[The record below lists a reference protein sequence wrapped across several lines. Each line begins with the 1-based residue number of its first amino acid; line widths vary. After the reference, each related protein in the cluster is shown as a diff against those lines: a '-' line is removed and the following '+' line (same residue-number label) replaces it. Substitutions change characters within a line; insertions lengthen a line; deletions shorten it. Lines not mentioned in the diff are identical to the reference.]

1 MYRIHQ
7 IKLKLGEST
16 DCLPQKILK
25 LIGNRELLI
34 SEWHIVKESIDARD
48 KKHIRLVYSVDF
60 TAVYKKNPKKQA
72 RLAANPK
79 LKLEEAPNLV
89 YVPAVYEG
97 ETCAAE
103 DENRTEEPSTPQSFH
118 ENRSGIKE
126 NENRAEEPLPPARQA
141 LKPERKLQQ
150 DRAEEPLLPARQNAK
165 PEQKLQQDKNL
176 PTSQTETP
184 QLRSEM
190 PEPLPSARV
199 LRDRPIIVGFGP
211 AGMFA
216 ALILAQAGLRPL
228 VLERGQ
234 EVDARTASVERF
246 WREGTLNEQ
255 SNVQFGEGGA
265 GTFSDGKLTT
275 GIKDA
280 RIRKVLEEFVA
291 AGAPKEILY
300 KQKPHIGTDV
310 LRLVVKNIR
319 EEIKRLGGEVRFH
332 TLVEDLRVEDGRVSG
347 VICAQDGA
355 ETDHESGA
363 QPQEQNCGDLAP
375 KLAQNSEDSRGAR
388 AFQDTQLPANGH
400 GDLAPQLAQNS
411 EDSCGAHAFQDTQL
425 PANGRGDLAPKL
437 AQNSED
443 SRGARA
449 FQDMQP
455 PANGHGDLAPKL
467 AQNSED
473 SRGIPTRCIPCQTV
487 IFAMGHS
494 ARDTFRRLRARG
506 IAMSQKPFS
515 VGVRI
520 EHPQDMIDIAQYGA
534 PGRELGLPPAD
545 YKLSWRCENG
555 RGVYTFCMCPGGKV
569 VIASSQAGGVVTNGM
584 SYHDRASGIANSALL
599 CDVRTSDFGSDDVL
613 AGVIFQEKLEH
624 QAFLAGGSSY
634 APPRCTWG
642 ELRNG
647 QAPQVESCLPNF
659 AVAALREAMPHL
671 GRKLHGFDNP
681 DAMVTAVETRSSS
694 PVRFARNADYEGA
707 CSAVAGTA
715 RSKLAGTPHH
725 AADAVM
731 LDTATQETGI
741 STNAPHHV
749 ADAVMLD
756 TATQETGILTNAPHH
771 PADAAPCENSM
782 PTVGNATKPADVK
795 TLIGFYPCGEG
806 AGYAGGIMSAAVDG
820 IRIAETIIR
829 KWKPLYL

>member
-79 LKLEEAPNLV
+79 LKLEEAPNLA

-97 ETCAAE
+97 ETCASE
-103 DENRTEEPSTPQSFH
+103 DENRVEEPSTPRSFR

-184 QLRSEM
+184 QPRSGM

-319 EEIKRLGGEVRFH
+319 EEIKRLGGEVRFN

-363 QPQEQNCGDLAP
+363 QPQEQNCGALVP

-400 GDLAPQLAQNS
+400 RDLAPQLAQNS
-411 EDSCGAHAFQDTQL
+411 EDSCGAHAFQDTQP
-425 PANGRGDLAPKL
+425 PANGGGDLAPQN
-437 AQNSED
+437 AQKSE
-443 SRGARA
+443 
-449 FQDMQP
+449 
-455 PANGHGDLAPKL
+455 NGC
-467 AQNSED
+467 
-473 SRGIPTRCIPCQTV
+473 GIPTRCIPCQTV

-694 PVRFARNADYEGA
+694 PVRFARNADYEGI
-707 CSAVAGTA
+707 CSAAAGTA
-715 RSKLAGTPHH
+715 RSKFAGRPHY

-731 LDTATQETGI
+731 LDASTHETGI
-741 STNAPHHV
+741 S
-749 ADAVMLD
+749 
-756 TATQETGILTNAPHH
+756 TNAPHH
-771 PADAAPCENSM
+771 PADAAPCDNSM
-782 PTVGNATKPADVK
+782 PTVGNETEPADGK

-820 IRIAETIIR
+820 IRVAETIIR

>member
-79 LKLEEAPNLV
+79 LKLEEAPNLA

-103 DENRTEEPSTPQSFH
+103 DENRAEEPSTPRSFR

-150 DRAEEPLLPARQNAK
+150 DRAEEPLPPARQALKPERKLQQDRAEEPLLPARQNAK
-165 PEQKLQQDKNL
+165 PERKLQQDKNL
-176 PTSQTETP
+176 PTSQTEMP
-184 QLRSEM
+184 QPRSGM

-319 EEIKRLGGEVRFH
+319 EEIKRLGGEVRFN

-388 AFQDTQLPANGH
+388 AFQDTQPPANGG
-400 GDLAPQLAQNS
+400 GDLAPQNAQKS
-411 EDSCGAHAFQDTQL
+411 E
-425 PANGRGDLAPKL
+425 NGC
-437 AQNSED
+437 
-443 SRGARA
+443 
-449 FQDMQP
+449 
-455 PANGHGDLAPKL
+455 
-467 AQNSED
+467 
-473 SRGIPTRCIPCQTV
+473 GIPTRCLPCQTV

-671 GRKLHGFDNP
+671 GRKLQGFDNP

-707 CSAVAGTA
+707 CSAAAGTA
-715 RSKLAGTPHH
+715 RSKFAGTPHYAADAVMLDASTRETGISTNAPHH

-731 LDTATQETGI
+731 LDAAMPETGI
-741 STNAPHHV
+741 STNAPHY
-749 ADAVMLD
+749 A
-756 TATQETGILTNAPHH
+756 
-771 PADAAPCENSM
+771 ADAAPCDNSM
-782 PTVGNATKPADVK
+782 PTVGNETEPADGK

-820 IRIAETIIR
+820 IRVAETIIR

>member
-103 DENRTEEPSTPQSFH
+103 DENRVEEPSTSRIFH

-150 DRAEEPLLPARQNAK
+150 D
-165 PEQKLQQDKNL
+165 KNL
-176 PTSQTETP
+176 PTSQTEMP
-184 QLRSEM
+184 QPRSGM

-275 GIKDA
+275 GIKDV

-319 EEIKRLGGEVRFH
+319 EEIKRLGGEVRFN

-388 AFQDTQLPANGH
+388 AFQDTQLPANGR
-400 GDLAPQLAQNS
+400 GDLAPQ
-411 EDSCGAHAFQDTQL
+411 
-425 PANGRGDLAPKL
+425 
-437 AQNSED
+437 
-443 SRGARA
+443 
-449 FQDMQP
+449 
-455 PANGHGDLAPKL
+455 L

-584 SYHDRASGIANSALL
+584 SYHDRASGTANSALL
-599 CDVRTSDFGSDDVL
+599 CDVRTSDFGSEDVL
-613 AGVIFQEKLEH
+613 AGVAFQEKLEH

-642 ELRNG
+642 ELRDG
-647 QAPQVESCLPNF
+647 KAPQVESCLPDF
-659 AVAALREAMPHL
+659 AIAAMREAMPHL

-707 CSAVAGTA
+707 CSAAAGTA
-715 RSKLAGTPHH
+715 RSKFAGTPHY

-741 STNAPHHV
+741 STNAPHHP

-756 TATQETGILTNAPHH
+756 TAMQETGISTNAPHYA
-771 PADAAPCENSM
+771 ADAAPCDNSM
-782 PTVGNATKPADVK
+782 PTVGNVTEPADGK

-820 IRIAETIIR
+820 IRVAETIIR

>member
-79 LKLEEAPNLV
+79 LKLEEAPNLA

-97 ETCAAE
+97 ETCASE
-103 DENRTEEPSTPQSFH
+103 DENRTEEPSTPRSFR

-150 DRAEEPLLPARQNAK
+150 D
-165 PEQKLQQDKNL
+165 KNL

-184 QLRSEM
+184 QPRSGM

-280 RIRKVLEEFVA
+280 RIRKVLEEFVT

-363 QPQEQNCGDLAP
+363 QPQEQNC
-375 KLAQNSEDSRGAR
+375 
-388 AFQDTQLPANGH
+388 
-400 GDLAPQLAQNS
+400 
-411 EDSCGAHAFQDTQL
+411 
-425 PANGRGDLAPKL
+425 
-437 AQNSED
+437 
-443 SRGARA
+443 
-449 FQDMQP
+449 
-455 PANGHGDLAPKL
+455 GDLAPKL

-671 GRKLHGFDNP
+671 GRKLQGFDNP

-715 RSKLAGTPHH
+715 RSKFAGTPHY

-741 STNAPHHV
+741 STNAPHY
-749 ADAVMLD
+749 A
-756 TATQETGILTNAPHH
+756 
-771 PADAAPCENSM
+771 ADAAPCDNSM
-782 PTVGNATKPADVK
+782 PTVGNETEPADGK
-795 TLIGFYPCGEG
+795 ILIGFYPCGEG

>member
-97 ETCAAE
+97 ETCVAE
-103 DENRTEEPSTPQSFH
+103 DENRAEEPSTPRSFR

-150 DRAEEPLLPARQNAK
+150 D
-165 PEQKLQQDKNL
+165 KNL

-184 QLRSEM
+184 QPRSGM

-291 AGAPKEILY
+291 AGAPKEIIY

-319 EEIKRLGGEVRFH
+319 EEIKRLGGEVRFN

-388 AFQDTQLPANGH
+388 AFQDTQMPANGG
-400 GDLAPQLAQNS
+400 GDLASQLAQNS
-411 EDSCGAHAFQDTQL
+411 EDSCGAHAFQDTQP
-425 PANGRGDLAPKL
+425 PANGGGDLAPQN
-437 AQNSED
+437 AQKSE
-443 SRGARA
+443 
-449 FQDMQP
+449 
-455 PANGHGDLAPKL
+455 NGCD
-467 AQNSED
+467 
-473 SRGIPTRCIPCQTV
+473 IPTRCLPCQTV

-756 TATQETGILTNAPHH
+756 TATQETGFLTNASHH

>member
-79 LKLEEAPNLV
+79 LKLEEAPNLA

-97 ETCAAE
+97 EMCASE
-103 DENRTEEPSTPQSFH
+103 DENRVEEPSTPRSFR

-150 DRAEEPLLPARQNAK
+150 DRAEEPLPPARQALKPERKLQQDRVEEPLLPARQNAK
-165 PEQKLQQDKNL
+165 PERKLQQDKNL

-184 QLRSEM
+184 QPRSGM

-319 EEIKRLGGEVRFH
+319 EEIKRLGGEVRFN

-363 QPQEQNCGDLAP
+363 QPQEQNC
-375 KLAQNSEDSRGAR
+375 
-388 AFQDTQLPANGH
+388 
-400 GDLAPQLAQNS
+400 
-411 EDSCGAHAFQDTQL
+411 
-425 PANGRGDLAPKL
+425 
-437 AQNSED
+437 
-443 SRGARA
+443 
-449 FQDMQP
+449 
-455 PANGHGDLAPKL
+455 GDLAPKL

-584 SYHDRASGIANSALL
+584 SYHDRTSGIANSALL

-671 GRKLHGFDNP
+671 GRKLQGFDNS

-694 PVRFARNADYEGA
+694 PVRFARNADYEGT
-707 CSAVAGTA
+707 CSAAAGTA
-715 RSKLAGTPHH
+715 RSKFAGTPHYAADAVMLDAPTPETGISTNAPHH

-731 LDTATQETGI
+731 LDAAMQETGI
-741 STNAPHHV
+741 STNAPHY
-749 ADAVMLD
+749 A
-756 TATQETGILTNAPHH
+756 
-771 PADAAPCENSM
+771 ADAAPCDNSM
-782 PTVGNATKPADVK
+782 PTVGNETEPADGK

-820 IRIAETIIR
+820 IRVAETIIR

>member
-103 DENRTEEPSTPQSFH
+103 DENRAEEPSTPRSFH

-150 DRAEEPLLPARQNAK
+150 D
-165 PEQKLQQDKNL
+165 KNL

-184 QLRSEM
+184 QPRSGM

-275 GIKDA
+275 GIKDV

-291 AGAPKEILY
+291 AGAPKEIIY

-319 EEIKRLGGEVRFH
+319 EEIKRLGGEVRFN

-388 AFQDTQLPANGH
+388 AFQDTQLPANGG
-400 GDLAPQLAQNS
+400 GDLASQ
-411 EDSCGAHAFQDTQL
+411 
-425 PANGRGDLAPKL
+425 
-437 AQNSED
+437 
-443 SRGARA
+443 
-449 FQDMQP
+449 
-455 PANGHGDLAPKL
+455 L

-694 PVRFARNADYEGA
+694 PVRFARNADYEGI
-707 CSAVAGTA
+707 CSAAAGTA
-715 RSKLAGTPHH
+715 RSKFAGTPRH

-731 LDTATQETGI
+731 LDASTHETGI
-741 STNAPHHV
+741 STNAPHYA
-749 ADAVMLD
+749 ADAV
-756 TATQETGILTNAPHH
+756 
-771 PADAAPCENSM
+771 PCENSM
-782 PTVGNATKPADVK
+782 TTVGNVTGPADAK

>member
-79 LKLEEAPNLV
+79 LKLEEAPNLA

-97 ETCAAE
+97 ETCASE
-103 DENRTEEPSTPQSFH
+103 DENRVEEPSTPRSFR

-165 PEQKLQQDKNL
+165 PERKLQQDKNL

-184 QLRSEM
+184 QPRSGM

-375 KLAQNSEDSRGAR
+375 QLAQNSEDSCGAR

-400 GDLAPQLAQNS
+400 GDLAPQNAQKA
-411 EDSCGAHAFQDTQL
+411 EDSC
-425 PANGRGDLAPKL
+425 
-437 AQNSED
+437 
-443 SRGARA
+443 
-449 FQDMQP
+449 
-455 PANGHGDLAPKL
+455 
-467 AQNSED
+467 
-473 SRGIPTRCIPCQTV
+473 GIPTRCIPCQTV

-715 RSKLAGTPHH
+715 RSKFAGTPHY

-731 LDTATQETGI
+731 LDASTQETGI
-741 STNAPHHV
+741 STNAPHHP
-749 ADAVMLD
+749 ANAVMLD
-756 TATQETGILTNAPHH
+756 AAMQETGISTNASHYA
-771 PADAAPCENSM
+771 ADAAPCDNSM
-782 PTVGNATKPADVK
+782 TTVGNVTEPADGK

-820 IRIAETIIR
+820 IRVAETIIR

>member
-79 LKLEEAPNLV
+79 LKLEEAPNLA

-97 ETCAAE
+97 ETCVAE
-103 DENRTEEPSTPQSFH
+103 DENRAEEPSTPRSFR

-126 NENRAEEPLPPARQA
+126 NENLAEEPLPPARQA

-165 PEQKLQQDKNL
+165 PERKLQQDKNL

-319 EEIKRLGGEVRFH
+319 EEIKRLGGEVRFN

-363 QPQEQNCGDLAP
+363 QPQEQNCGDLVP

-388 AFQDTQLPANGH
+388 AFQNTQLPANGRRA
-400 GDLAPQLAQNS
+400 LASQNAQKS
-411 EDSCGAHAFQDTQL
+411 EDGRGARAFQDTQL
-425 PANGRGDLAPKL
+425 PANGRGDLAPQN
-437 AQNSED
+437 AQKSE
-443 SRGARA
+443 
-449 FQDMQP
+449 
-455 PANGHGDLAPKL
+455 NGC
-467 AQNSED
+467 
-473 SRGIPTRCIPCQTV
+473 GIPTRCIPCQTV

-694 PVRFARNADYEGA
+694 PVRFARNADYEGI
-707 CSAVAGTA
+707 CSAAAGTA
-715 RSKLAGTPHH
+715 RSKFAGTPHY

-731 LDTATQETGI
+731 LDASTQETGI
-741 STNAPHHV
+741 STNAPHHPEN
-749 ADAVMLD
+749 AVMLD
-756 TATQETGILTNAPHH
+756 AAMQETGISTNAPHYA
-771 PADAAPCENSM
+771 ADAVPCENSM
-782 PTVGNATKPADVK
+782 TTVGNVTEPADGK

-820 IRIAETIIR
+820 IRVAETIIR

>member
-79 LKLEEAPNLV
+79 LKLEEAPNLA

-97 ETCAAE
+97 ETCASE

-165 PEQKLQQDKNL
+165 PERKLQQDKNL
-176 PTSQTETP
+176 PTSQTEMP
-184 QLRSEM
+184 QPRSGM

-319 EEIKRLGGEVRFH
+319 EEIKRLGGEVRFN

-388 AFQDTQLPANGH
+388 AFQNTQLPANGH

-411 EDSCGAHAFQDTQL
+411 EDSCGAHAFQDTQP
-425 PANGRGDLAPKL
+425 PANGGGDLAPQN
-437 AQNSED
+437 AQKSE
-443 SRGARA
+443 
-449 FQDMQP
+449 
-455 PANGHGDLAPKL
+455 NGC
-467 AQNSED
+467 
-473 SRGIPTRCIPCQTV
+473 GIPTRCIPCQTV

-671 GRKLHGFDNP
+671 GRKLQGFDNP

-707 CSAVAGTA
+707 CSAAAGTA
-715 RSKLAGTPHH
+715 RSKFAGTPHY

-741 STNAPHHV
+741 STNAPHYA

-756 TATQETGILTNAPHH
+756 ASTHETGISTNAPHH
-771 PADAAPCENSM
+771 PADAVPCENSM
-782 PTVGNATKPADVK
+782 TTVGNVTGPADGK

-820 IRIAETIIR
+820 IRVAETIIR

>member
-79 LKLEEAPNLV
+79 LKLEEAPNLA

-97 ETCAAE
+97 EMCASE
-103 DENRTEEPSTPQSFH
+103 DENRVEEPSTPRSFR

-165 PEQKLQQDKNL
+165 PERKLQQDKNL

-184 QLRSEM
+184 QPRSGM

-319 EEIKRLGGEVRFH
+319 EEIKRLGGEVRFN

-363 QPQEQNCGDLAP
+363 QPQEQNCGALVP

-388 AFQDTQLPANGH
+388 AFQN
-400 GDLAPQLAQNS
+400 
-411 EDSCGAHAFQDTQL
+411 TQL
-425 PANGRGDLAPKL
+425 PANGRGDLAPQN
-437 AQNSED
+437 AQKSE
-443 SRGARA
+443 
-449 FQDMQP
+449 
-455 PANGHGDLAPKL
+455 NGCD
-467 AQNSED
+467 
-473 SRGIPTRCIPCQTV
+473 IPTRCIPCQTV

-694 PVRFARNADYEGA
+694 PVRFARNTDYEGA
-707 CSAVAGTA
+707 CSAAAGTA
-715 RSKLAGTPHH
+715 RSKFAGTPHY
-725 AADAVM
+725 AADTVM
-731 LDTATQETGI
+731 LDASTHETGI
-741 STNAPHHV
+741 STNAPHYA
-749 ADAVMLD
+749 ADAV
-756 TATQETGILTNAPHH
+756 
-771 PADAAPCENSM
+771 PCENSM
-782 PTVGNATKPADVK
+782 TTVGNVTGPADAK

>member
-79 LKLEEAPNLV
+79 LKLEEAPNLA

-97 ETCAAE
+97 EACASK
-103 DENRTEEPSTPQSFH
+103 DENRA
-118 ENRSGIKE
+118 KE
-126 NENRAEEPLPPARQA
+126 
-141 LKPERKLQQ
+141 
-150 DRAEEPLLPARQNAK
+150 
-165 PEQKLQQDKNL
+165 
-176 PTSQTETP
+176 T
-184 QLRSEM
+184 
-190 PEPLPSARV
+190 LPSARV

-319 EEIKRLGGEVRFH
+319 EEIKRLGGEVRFN

-363 QPQEQNCGDLAP
+363 QP
-375 KLAQNSEDSRGAR
+375 
-388 AFQDTQLPANGH
+388 PANGR
-400 GDLAPQLAQNS
+400 GGLAPQLAQNS
-411 EDSCGAHAFQDTQL
+411 EDSLGARAFQDIQP
-425 PANGRGDLAPKL
+425 PANGRGDLAPQN
-437 AQNSED
+437 AQKSED
-443 SRGARA
+443 GC
-449 FQDMQP
+449 
-455 PANGHGDLAPKL
+455 
-467 AQNSED
+467 
-473 SRGIPTRCIPCQTV
+473 GIPTRCIPCQTV

-494 ARDTFRRLRARG
+494 ARDTFRRLRARV

-731 LDTATQETGI
+731 LDASTQETGI
-741 STNAPHHV
+741 LTNAPHHA

-756 TATQETGILTNAPHH
+756 TATQETGISTNAPHYA
-771 PADAAPCENSM
+771 ADAAPCDNSM
-782 PTVGNATKPADVK
+782 PTVGNETGPADAK

>member
-79 LKLEEAPNLV
+79 LKLEEAPNLA

-103 DENRTEEPSTPQSFH
+103 DENRVEEPSTSRIFH

-150 DRAEEPLLPARQNAK
+150 D
-165 PEQKLQQDKNL
+165 KNL

-184 QLRSEM
+184 QPRSGM

-275 GIKDA
+275 GIKDV

-319 EEIKRLGGEVRFH
+319 EEIKRLGGEVRFN

-388 AFQDTQLPANGH
+388 AFQDTQLPANGR
-400 GDLAPQLAQNS
+400 GDLAPQ
-411 EDSCGAHAFQDTQL
+411 
-425 PANGRGDLAPKL
+425 
-437 AQNSED
+437 
-443 SRGARA
+443 
-449 FQDMQP
+449 
-455 PANGHGDLAPKL
+455 L

-707 CSAVAGTA
+707 CSAAAGTA
-715 RSKLAGTPHH
+715 RSKFAGTPHY

-741 STNAPHHV
+741 STNAPHHP

-756 TATQETGILTNAPHH
+756 TAMQETGISTNAPHYA
-771 PADAAPCENSM
+771 ADAAPCDNSM
-782 PTVGNATKPADVK
+782 PTVGNVTEPADGK

-820 IRIAETIIR
+820 IRAAFRIMQEFTN
-829 KWKPLYL
+829 

>member
-79 LKLEEAPNLV
+79 LKLEEAPNLA

-97 ETCAAE
+97 ETCASE

-150 DRAEEPLLPARQNAK
+150 D
-165 PEQKLQQDKNL
+165 KNL
-176 PTSQTETP
+176 PTSQTEMP
-184 QLRSEM
+184 QPRSGM

-319 EEIKRLGGEVRFH
+319 EEIKRLGGEVRFN

-375 KLAQNSEDSRGAR
+375 Q
-388 AFQDTQLPANGH
+388 
-400 GDLAPQLAQNS
+400 
-411 EDSCGAHAFQDTQL
+411 
-425 PANGRGDLAPKL
+425 
-437 AQNSED
+437 
-443 SRGARA
+443 
-449 FQDMQP
+449 
-455 PANGHGDLAPKL
+455 L

-584 SYHDRASGIANSALL
+584 SYHDRTSGIANSALL

-659 AVAALREAMPHL
+659 AVVALREAMPHL
-671 GRKLHGFDNP
+671 GRKLQGFDNP

-715 RSKLAGTPHH
+715 RSKFAGTPHY

-731 LDTATQETGI
+731 LDASTQETGI
-741 STNAPHHV
+741 STNAPHYA
-749 ADAVMLD
+749 ADAV
-756 TATQETGILTNAPHH
+756 
-771 PADAAPCENSM
+771 PCENSM
-782 PTVGNATKPADVK
+782 TTVGNVTEPADGK

-820 IRIAETIIR
+820 IRVAETIIR

>member
-165 PEQKLQQDKNL
+165 PERKLQQDKNL
-176 PTSQTETP
+176 PTSQTEMP
-184 QLRSEM
+184 QPRSGM

-363 QPQEQNCGDLAP
+363 QPQEQNCGALVP

-388 AFQDTQLPANGH
+388 AFQN
-400 GDLAPQLAQNS
+400 
-411 EDSCGAHAFQDTQL
+411 TQL
-425 PANGRGDLAPKL
+425 PANGRGDLAPQN
-437 AQNSED
+437 AQKAED
-443 SRGARA
+443 SC
-449 FQDMQP
+449 
-455 PANGHGDLAPKL
+455 
-467 AQNSED
+467 
-473 SRGIPTRCIPCQTV
+473 GIPTRCIPCQTV

-584 SYHDRASGIANSALL
+584 SYHDRTSGIANSALL

-671 GRKLHGFDNP
+671 GRKLQGFDNP

-715 RSKLAGTPHH
+715 RSKFAGTPHY

-741 STNAPHHV
+741 STNAPHY
-749 ADAVMLD
+749 A
-756 TATQETGILTNAPHH
+756 
-771 PADAAPCENSM
+771 ADAAPCDNSM
-782 PTVGNATKPADVK
+782 PTVGNETEPADGK

>member
-79 LKLEEAPNLV
+79 LKLEEAPNLA

-97 ETCAAE
+97 EMCASE
-103 DENRTEEPSTPQSFH
+103 NENRVEEPSTPRSFR

-782 PTVGNATKPADVK
+782 PTVGNATKPADGK

>member
-103 DENRTEEPSTPQSFH
+103 DENRAEEPSTPRSFH

-150 DRAEEPLLPARQNAK
+150 DRAEEPLPPARQALKPERKLQQDRVEEPLLPARQNAK
-165 PEQKLQQDKNL
+165 PERKLQQDKNL

-184 QLRSEM
+184 QPRSGM

-275 GIKDA
+275 GIKDV

-291 AGAPKEILY
+291 AGAPKEIIY

-319 EEIKRLGGEVRFH
+319 EEIKRLGGEVRFN

-388 AFQDTQLPANGH
+388 AFQD
-400 GDLAPQLAQNS
+400 
-411 EDSCGAHAFQDTQL
+411 
-425 PANGRGDLAPKL
+425 
-437 AQNSED
+437 
-443 SRGARA
+443 
-449 FQDMQP
+449 MQP
-455 PANGHGDLAPKL
+455 PANGHGDLAPKR

-473 SRGIPTRCIPCQTV
+473 GRGIPTRCIPCQTV

-671 GRKLHGFDNP
+671 GRKLHGFDSP
-681 DAMVTAVETRSSS
+681 DAMVTAVKTRSSS
-694 PVRFARNADYEGA
+694 PVRFARNADYEGI

-715 RSKLAGTPHH
+715 RSKFAGTPHYP
-725 AADAVM
+725 ADAVM
-731 LDTATQETGI
+731 LDAAMQETGI
-741 STNAPHHV
+741 STNAPHYA
-749 ADAVMLD
+749 ADAV
-756 TATQETGILTNAPHH
+756 
-771 PADAAPCENSM
+771 PCENSM
-782 PTVGNATKPADVK
+782 TTVGNVTGPADGK

>member
-79 LKLEEAPNLV
+79 LKLEEAPNLA

-97 ETCAAE
+97 EACAAE
-103 DENRTEEPSTPQSFH
+103 DENR
-118 ENRSGIKE
+118 
-126 NENRAEEPLPPARQA
+126 AEE
-141 LKPERKLQQ
+141 
-150 DRAEEPLLPARQNAK
+150 
-165 PEQKLQQDKNL
+165 
-176 PTSQTETP
+176 T
-184 QLRSEM
+184 
-190 PEPLPSARV
+190 LPSARV

-319 EEIKRLGGEVRFH
+319 EEIKRLGGEVRFN

-355 ETDHESGA
+355 ETDHESGV
-363 QPQEQNCGDLAP
+363 QPQEQNCGGLAP
-375 KLAQNSEDSRGAR
+375 QLAQNSEDSRGAR
-388 AFQDTQLPANGH
+388 AFQDTQP
-400 GDLAPQLAQNS
+400 
-411 EDSCGAHAFQDTQL
+411 
-425 PANGRGDLAPKL
+425 PANGRGDLAPQN
-437 AQNSED
+437 AQKSED
-443 SRGARA
+443 GC
-449 FQDMQP
+449 
-455 PANGHGDLAPKL
+455 
-467 AQNSED
+467 
-473 SRGIPTRCIPCQTV
+473 GIPTRCIPCQTV

-731 LDTATQETGI
+731 LDA
-741 STNAPHHV
+741 S
-749 ADAVMLD
+749 
-756 TATQETGILTNAPHH
+756 TQETGILTTAPHH
-771 PADAAPCENSM
+771 AADAAPCENSM
-782 PTVGNATKPADVK
+782 PTVGNATEPADGK

>member
-79 LKLEEAPNLV
+79 LKLEEAPNLA

-97 ETCAAE
+97 EMCVAE
-103 DENRTEEPSTPQSFH
+103 DENRAEEPSTPRSFH

-126 NENRAEEPLPPARQA
+126 NENRAEEPL
-141 LKPERKLQQ
+141 
-150 DRAEEPLLPARQNAK
+150 LLARQNAK
-165 PEQKLQQDKNL
+165 PERKLQQDKNL
-176 PTSQTETP
+176 PTSQTEMP
-184 QLRSEM
+184 QPRSGM

-319 EEIKRLGGEVRFH
+319 EEIKRLGGEVRFN

-388 AFQDTQLPANGH
+388 AFQDTQLPANGR
-400 GDLAPQLAQNS
+400 GDLALQNAQKS
-411 EDSCGAHAFQDTQL
+411 EDGRGARAFQDTQP

-443 SRGARA
+443 SRGAHA
-449 FQDMQP
+449 FQDTQL
-455 PANGHGDLAPKL
+455 PANGHGDLAPQL

-555 RGVYTFCMCPGGKV
+555 RGVYTFCMCPGGTV

-671 GRKLHGFDNP
+671 GRKLHGFDSP
-681 DAMVTAVETRSSS
+681 DVMVTAVETRSSS

-715 RSKLAGTPHH
+715 RSKFAGTPHH
-725 AADAVM
+725 PANAVM
-731 LDTATQETGI
+731 LDAAMQETGI
-741 STNAPHHV
+741 STNAPHYA
-749 ADAVMLD
+749 ADAV
-756 TATQETGILTNAPHH
+756 
-771 PADAAPCENSM
+771 PCENSM
-782 PTVGNATKPADVK
+782 TTVGNVTEPADGK

-820 IRIAETIIR
+820 IRVAETIIR